1 MKSSTSISYT
11 KKEIAFII
19 LGIIAFIGMVLFL
32 ILNEAKCQEQHKHTD
47 EIIEAMHN
55 NDTEKF
61 LALIDDPQKS
71 VDRASPSVMSKI
83 ICNFFIYVLRIDGST
98 TSNSPL
104 EEACK
109 MENLFYV
116 EKLLEK
122 GADPNRYRK
131 DEYLPPL
138 LLAVNY
144 HANGENANDAKTI
157 VEMLLAHGANVN
169 IQDSWKKNA
178 LIFLFRFK
186 ADSKEE
192 VQTKYELAE
201 LLIRHSIDKSHK
213 DLHEKTAYD
222 YAIGNNYP
230 KYVCDLLKP

>member
-1 MKSSTSISYT
+1 
-11 KKEIAFII
+11 
-19 LGIIAFIGMVLFL
+19 
-32 ILNEAKCQEQHKHTD
+32 
-47 EIIEAMHN
+47 
-55 NDTEKF
+55 
-61 LALIDDPQKS
+61 
-71 VDRASPSVMSKI
+71 
-83 ICNFFIYVLRIDGST
+83 
-98 TSNSPL
+98 
-104 EEACK
+104 

-169 IQDSWKKNA
+169 VQDSWEQNA

-213 DLHEKTAYD
+213 DRHEKTAYD

-230 KYVCDLLKP
+230 EYVCDLLKP

>member
-32 ILNEAKCQEQHKHTD
+32 ILNEAKYCKQQKHVN
-47 EIIEAMHN
+47 EIIEAMNN

-71 VDRASPSVMSKI
+71 VDRANRS
-83 ICNFFIYVLRIDGST
+83 VLREMFDIVFFLIAREAVPT
-98 TSNSPL
+98 TSPL
-104 EEACK
+104 EEACN

-169 IQDSWKKNA
+169 IQDSWGKNA

-213 DLHEKTAYD
+213 DRHEKTAYD

>member
-32 ILNEAKCQEQHKHTD
+32 VLNEAKYCKQQQHVN
-47 EIIEAMHN
+47 EIIEAMNN

-71 VDRASPSVMSKI
+71 VDRANRSVLIEMFDI
-83 ICNFFIYVLRIDGST
+83 VFFLIAREAVPT
-98 TSNSPL
+98 TSPL
-104 EEACK
+104 EEACN

-122 GADPNRYRK
+122 GADPNHYQK

-169 IQDSWKKNA
+169 VRNSWEQNA
-178 LIFLFRFK
+178 LILLFRFK

>member
-32 ILNEAKCQEQHKHTD
+32 ILNEAKYCKQQKHVN
-47 EIIEAMHN
+47 EIIEAMNN

-71 VDRASPSVMSKI
+71 VDRANRS
-83 ICNFFIYVLRIDGST
+83 VLREMFDIVFFLIAREAVPT
-98 TSNSPL
+98 TSPL
-104 EEACK
+104 EEACN

-169 IQDSWKKNA
+169 IQDSWEKNA

-213 DLHEKTAYD
+213 DRHEKTAYD

-230 KYVCDLLKP
+230 EYVCDLLKP

>member
-32 ILNEAKCQEQHKHTD
+32 ILNEAKYCKQQKHVN
-47 EIIEAMHN
+47 EIIEAMNN

-71 VDRASPSVMSKI
+71 VDRANRS
-83 ICNFFIYVLRIDGST
+83 VLREMFDIVFFLIAREAVPT
-98 TSNSPL
+98 TSPL
-104 EEACK
+104 EEACN

-116 EKLLEK
+116 EKLLE

-169 IQDSWKKNA
+169 IQDSWEKNA

-213 DLHEKTAYD
+213 DRHEKTAYD

-230 KYVCDLLKP
+230 EYVCDLLKP